1 VGIKAISGI
10 GRVSAAVGL
19 SALLVLSAPGRVVQ
33 IEAEDAPP
41 VVPAPANLT
50 PPVVSGLVRI
60 GQVLSSTTGV
70 WTDAVSW
77 AYQWY
82 RSSGPGSVAIAGA
95 TSPTYTVVAADMA
108 EQVWCQVVASGP
120 GGTSSPAYSNEV
132 ASPWRPILTILGAD
146 GWLYIFNATE
156 TGITIGAP
164 VGAVSDVRGVK
175 TWTQSDPARQPLQE
189 SGCIRFTSDFLEDS
203 SLATLF
209 DSGAAR
215 SVAIVFE
222 DAESGSGEVPFAAAR
237 TGLTTGFWSL
247 TGQSRVIGGL
257 AAIRFVATTT
267 DAHKLLVV
275 VDDAGGSA
283 RYNDDGTTDTDGVIG
298 TVPVTLTNCTLG
310 ARRRSSVEAYLS
322 NGIRCLVLVHRAL
335 TSGEIATIRAVLEA
349 QGVTAP

>member
-1 VGIKAISGI
+1 MSIEMTGAAGRMVVTVALSG
-10 GRVSAAVGL
+10 
-19 SALLVLSAPGRVVQ
+19 LLVLSRPGRVQ
-33 IEAEDAPP
+33 LLDAEDAPP
-41 VVPAPANLT
+41 IVPAPVNIS
-50 PPVVSGLVRI
+50 PPVVSGAVRI
-60 GQVLSSTTGV
+60 GQTLSCSPGV
-70 WTDAVSW
+70 WSDAASW
-77 AYQWY
+77 TYQWY
-82 RSSGPGSVAIAGA
+82 RTSGPGAVAILGA
-95 TSPTYTVVAADMA
+95 TGSSYTVVSADMT
-108 EQVWCQVVASGP
+108 EQVSCQVVASGP
-120 GGTSSPAYSNEV
+120 GGTSSPVFSNAV
-132 ASPWRPILTILGAD
+132 ASPWRAILTILGAD

-156 TGITIGAP
+156 TGIIIGAP

-275 VDDAGGSA
+275 VDDAAGST
-283 RYNDDGTTDTDGVIG
+283 RHNDDGTTDTDGVIG

-310 ARRRSSVEAYLS
+310 ARRRSSVEAYLT
-322 NGIRCLVLVHRAL
+322 NGIRSLLVVHRAL
-335 TSGEIATIRAVLEA
+335 TAGEVGAIRAVLDA